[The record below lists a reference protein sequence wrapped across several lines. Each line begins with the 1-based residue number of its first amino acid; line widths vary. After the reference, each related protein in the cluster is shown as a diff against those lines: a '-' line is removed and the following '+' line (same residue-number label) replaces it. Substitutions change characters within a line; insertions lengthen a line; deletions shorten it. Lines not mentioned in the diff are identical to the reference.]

1 MAKKILN
8 KTQKQDILNI
18 CKKII
23 LENNPELND
32 REVVNKQKEEFVEK
46 LQKFVDEK
54 FNYPKEVKDFADKY
68 KLWTDCHFWAKCYVI
83 SYLDGKYLIEE
94 ELKIKA
100 IQGILCY
107 NFDIENPFVSNDTS
121 SGYRKLE
128 NLFDVCQ
135 QAIKQFNQDVE
146 KISNNLKEQFEEIFK
161 NFKNIVYSLKYV
173 EDVANYFDNKEIQD
187 YCEKLLNSQCTT
199 LSCINNE
206 NIDFVKNYLQAVNK
220 KVDNE
225 EK

>member
-1 MAKKILN
+1 MAKKLLN
-8 KTQKQDILNI
+8 KTHKQEILNI

-32 REVVNKQKEEFVEK
+32 REVVNKLRDEFVEK

-68 KLWTDCHFWAKCYVI
+68 KLWSDCPFWNRCYGK
-83 SYLDGKYLIEE
+83 SYLDNGYLVEDEI
-94 ELKIKA
+94 KIKA
-100 IQGILCY
+100 LTGSLCY
-107 NFDIENPFVSNDTS
+107 NFDIENPFVSNDTLS
-121 SGYRKLE
+121 AYDKME
-128 NLFDVCQ
+128 NLYDVCRI
-135 QAIKQFNQDVE
+135 AIKRFNEKVE
-146 KISNNLKEQFEEIFK
+146 KISNNLAEQYEEIFK
-161 NFKNIVYSLKYV
+161 NFKNVVYSLKYV

>member
-1 MAKKILN
+1 MAKKLLN
-8 KTQKQDILNI
+8 KTHKQEILNI

-32 REVVNKQKEEFVEK
+32 REVINKLRNEFKEK

-68 KLWTDCHFWAKCYVI
+68 HLWCDNYFWFKGYGESFI
-83 SYLDGKYLIEE
+83 DNKTLTEGPIT
-94 ELKIKA
+94 IKA
-100 IQGILCY
+100 LNGSLCF
-107 NFDIENPFVSNDTS
+107 NFDIENPFVSNDTLPT
-121 SGYRKLE
+121 YNKME
-128 NLFDVCQ
+128 NLYDVCQ
-135 QAIKQFNQDVE
+135 QANKQCVENIE
-146 KISNNLKEQFEEIFK
+146 KIGNNLKEQFEEIFK

-173 EDVANYFDNKEIQD
+173 EDVANYFDNKEIQE

-199 LSCINNE
+199 LSCICNE

>member
-1 MAKKILN
+1 MAKKLLN
-8 KTQKQDILNI
+8 KTQKQEILNI

-32 REVVNKQKEEFVEK
+32 REIVNKQKEEFVEK

-54 FNYPKEVKDFADKY
+54 FNYSKEIKDFADKY
-68 KLWTDCHFWAKCYVI
+68 KLWSDCHFWNKCYAI
-83 SYLDGKYLIEE
+83 SYLDGKYLIEDE
-94 ELKIKA
+94 IRIKA
-100 IQGILCY
+100 IQGILVYC
-107 NFDIENPFVSNDTS
+107 FDIENPFVNNTDLSLYEKMENLYDVCRTAIKKFNEQVEKTS
-121 SGYRKLE
+121 S
-128 NLFDVCQ
+128 
-135 QAIKQFNQDVE
+135 
-146 KISNNLKEQFEEIFK
+146 NLKEQYEEIFK
-161 NFKNIVYSLKYV
+161 NFKNVVYSLKYV

-199 LSCINNE
+199 LSCISNE
-206 NIDFVKNYLQAVNK
+206 NINFVKNYLQAVNK

>member
-1 MAKKILN
+1 M
-8 KTQKQDILNI
+8 NI

-23 LENNPELND
+23 LKNNPELND
-32 REVVNKQKEEFVEK
+32 REIINKLKEEFEEK

-68 KLWTDCHFWAKCYVI
+68 KLWYNYNFWIKCYVI
-83 SYLDGKYLIEE
+83 SYLDGKYLIEDE
-94 ELKIKA
+94 IKVKA
-100 IQGILCY
+100 IQGILHF

-146 KISNNLKEQFEEIFK
+146 KVSNNLKEQFEEIFK
-161 NFKNIVYSLKYV
+161 NFKNVVYSLKYV

-220 KVDNE
+220 KVDID
-225 EK
+225 KK

>member
-1 MAKKILN
+1 MAKKVLN
-8 KTQKQDILNI
+8 KTQKQEILNI
-18 CKKII
+18 CRKII

-32 REVVNKQKEEFVEK
+32 REIVNKLKDEFIEK

-68 KLWTDCHFWAKCYVI
+68 KLWSDCHFWIRCYAI
-83 SYLDGKYLIEE
+83 SFLDGKYLIEDD
-94 ELKIKA
+94 LKVKA
-100 IQGILCY
+100 IQGILVY
-107 NFDIENPFVSNDTS
+107 NFDIENPFVSNDTLS
-121 SGYRKLE
+121 PYEKMG
-128 NLFDVCQ
+128 NLYDVCR
-135 QAIKQFNQDVE
+135 QAIKQFNQNVE
-146 KISNNLKEQFEEIFK
+146 KVSNNLKEQYEEIFK
-161 NFKNIVYSLKYV
+161 NFKNVVFSLKYV
-173 EDVANYFDNKEIQD
+173 EDVANYFDHKEIQE

-199 LSCINNE
+199 LSCICNE